1 VAQFVLPG
9 AAVGDGQV
17 ARFAGASVLRGQ
29 LGEPPGGSQSV
40 LAADVKQLFHGE
52 DALGVGEGRAGRRE
66 LHGGGGEQA
75 PCIRVLVECHPL
87 GFGADLGWVLGG
99 DHPIPPRHWRGLP
112 SGGELDGRT

>member
-1 VAQFVLPG
+1 MAQFVLPG